1 VLVLVYSPQTGVRVL
16 IFECQVVVRV
26 AYIVYDPTVKKSSN
40 RLDKAAIKAR
50 KEESAALQTQKKSS
64 DLVGA
69 TLVAVMPLG
78 PVGAATLGFNSMTI
92 YFQWAS
98 SIPTWVGDCR

>member
-1 VLVLVYSPQTGVRVL
+1 
-16 IFECQVVVRV
+16 VVQRALHAARAGNDEIAKGKAEKAMVE
-26 AYIVYDPTVKKSSN
+26 A
-40 RLDKAAIKAR
+40 DKAAIKAR

-98 SIPTWVGDCR
+98 SIPKWVGDCR